1 MSIATV
7 YSRAQSGMDSPL
19 VTVEVHLA
27 NGLPCFSIV
36 GLPEAA
42 VRESKDRVRAAI
54 INSNFEFPRRR
65 ITVNLAP
72 ADLPKEGGRFDLP
85 IAIGIL
91 AASKQ
96 LDAHTLEGY
105 EFIGE
110 LSLGGEIRKSIAVI
124 PAAFACSKNNSRLIT
139 AKDNQNELQAIGLND
154 IYCTDHLLHVCSHLN
169 GYQLLDCTPPL
180 QNSCQN
186 YPVNTLHEVYG
197 QQHAKRALTIAAA
210 GHHHV
215 LMVGSPGS
223 GKTMLASRMPQ
234 LLSSMSTHETL
245 ETCSLYSIANVH
257 HRREHLHT
265 RPFRAPHH
273 TVSAVGLA
281 GGGSNP
287 KPGEI
292 SLAHNGVLFLDEL
305 TEFDRRALEILR
317 EPLEK
322 GKITISRASRKL
334 EFPAKFQLIA
344 AMNPCANGCDIDEF
358 GQCECSNEQL
368 RRYRNKISA
377 PLLDRIDLQINVPKL
392 SRDELISPGASLD
405 DQAAWQQIQQDINQ
419 ARQIQIHR
427 QNKCNAFLDITELST
442 ACYLTDDAKKIVNGL
457 FDHLKLSARSYHR
470 MLKVARTIADL
481 AREEV
486 ILKTHIAEAASYR
499 QFDRLLANK

>member
-19 VTVEVHLA
+19 VSVEVHLS

-54 INSNFEFPRRR
+54 VNSNFEFPRRR

-72 ADLPKEGGRFDLP
+72 ADLPKEGGRFDLS

-96 LDAHTLEGY
+96 VDVHTIKNY

-110 LSLGGEIRKSIAVI
+110 LSLSGELRKTTGVLPSAY
-124 PAAFACSKNNSRLIT
+124 ACCKNKSNLIT
-139 AKDNQNELQAIGLND
+139 AQENQDELKAIGLD
-154 IYCTDHLLHVCSHLN
+154 AIYCSDHLLSVCSHLN
-169 GYQLLDCTPPL
+169 GRKLLDKIQAPEHLAHNC
-180 QNSCQN
+180 SI
-186 YPVNTLHEVYG
+186 NTMHEVYG
-197 QQHAKRALTIAAA
+197 QHLAKRALSIAAA

-215 LMVGSPGS
+215 LMIGSPGS

-234 LLSSMSTHETL
+234 LLSPMSANEAL
-245 ETCSLYSIANVH
+245 ETCSIYSVANINYD
-257 HRREHLHT
+257 HT
-265 RPFRAPHH
+265 NLQVRPFRSPHH

-281 GGGSNP
+281 GGGSHP

-292 SLAHNGVLFLDEL
+292 SLAHNGVLFLDEF
-305 TEFDRRALEILR
+305 TEFDRRALESLR
-317 EPLEK
+317 EPLET
-322 GKITISRASRKL
+322 GKITISRATRKL
-334 EFPAKFQLIA
+334 EFPANFQLIA
-344 AMNPCANGCDIDEF
+344 AMNPCANGCDIDMN
-358 GQCECSNEQL
+358 GQCNCNDGQL

-392 SRDELISPGASLD
+392 TRKELITPTSSSD
-405 DQAAWQQIQQDINQ
+405 DQQLWIQIQQDIND
-419 ARQIQIHR
+419 AGAIQKQR
-427 QNKCNAFLDITELST
+427 QNKRNAHLNVRELTEICRLNK
-442 ACYLTDDAKKIVNGL
+442 DAKKIVNEL

-470 MLKVARTIADL
+470 ILKVARTIADL
-481 AREEV
+481 AKEES

-499 QFDRLLANK
+499 QYGRLLTN